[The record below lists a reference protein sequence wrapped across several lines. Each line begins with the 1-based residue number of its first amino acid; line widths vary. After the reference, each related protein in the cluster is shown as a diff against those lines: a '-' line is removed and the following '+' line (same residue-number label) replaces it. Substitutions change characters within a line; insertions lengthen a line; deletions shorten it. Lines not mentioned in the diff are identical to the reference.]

1 MKCPSFKLSVILVRV
16 KLAAIREL
24 ITILVGKQV
33 GK

>member
-1 MKCPSFKLSVILVRV
+1 MKCPSFKLSVILV

-24 ITILVGKQV
+24 IAILVGKQV